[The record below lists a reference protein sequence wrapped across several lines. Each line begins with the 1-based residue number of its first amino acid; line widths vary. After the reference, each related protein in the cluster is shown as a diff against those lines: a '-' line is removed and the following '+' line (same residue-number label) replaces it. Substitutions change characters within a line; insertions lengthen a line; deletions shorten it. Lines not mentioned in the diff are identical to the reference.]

1 MRAWTDY
8 PIVSLGDRPH
18 SEAPVREVE
27 VLSYDGDKYCRVRVG
42 GVEESIKAGYLYQL
56 PGRRNNQP
64 PPILLTREQL
74 RKMEAPTRD
83 LLTVDEHIAQAKEW
97 GAKLPAY
104 PGMVGWRTTCRAL
117 AEEVERL
124 RAEARSID
132 LHHERII
139 AVWKREE
146 DDWIE
151 ENSRYEKALMR
162 ISDLI
167 EDTNTLQEAVS
178 IAVDAMK

>member
-18 SEAPVREVE
+18 SDAPVREVE

-42 GVEESIKAGYLYQL
+42 GVEESIKSGYLYQL
-56 PGRRNNQP
+56 PGRCNNQTP
-64 PPILLTREQL
+64 PVQLTREQL
-74 RKMEAPTRD
+74 RQMEAPTRD
-83 LLTVDEHIAQAKEW
+83 LLTIDEHIAQAKEW
-97 GAKLPAY
+97 AARLPKY

-139 AVWKREE
+139 AVWQREE

-167 EDTNTLQEAVS
+167 EDTNTLQEAVL

>member
-42 GVEESIKAGYLYQL
+42 GVEESIKAGYIYQL
-56 PGRRNNQP
+56 PGRCSNQP
-64 PPILLTREQL
+64 PPIPLTREQL
-74 RKMEAPTRD
+74 RHMVKPAPD
-83 LLTVDEHIAQAKEW
+83 PLTIDEHIAQAKEW
-97 GAKLPAY
+97 GARLPHY
-104 PGMVGWRTTCRAL
+104 PGMVGWRSTCRAL

-124 RAEARSID
+124 RDEAVTTD
-132 LHHERII
+132 KYYERII

-146 DDWIE
+146 ADWIE
-151 ENSRYEKALMR
+151 ENKRYERALMR
-162 ISDLI
+162 ISNMI
-167 EDTNTLQEAVS
+167 EDTNTVGEAAL
-178 IAVDAMK
+178 IASDAMK